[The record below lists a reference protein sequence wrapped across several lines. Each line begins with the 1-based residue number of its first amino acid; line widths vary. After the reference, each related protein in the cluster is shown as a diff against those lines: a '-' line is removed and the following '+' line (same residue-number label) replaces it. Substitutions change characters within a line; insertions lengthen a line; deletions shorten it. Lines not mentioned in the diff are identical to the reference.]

1 MNLQKKNGLEG
12 RATYESTVQD
22 HGLLAFSDSSILLY
36 ASVERSK
43 LADHD
48 HLSWLV
54 VRSSAEKEKVLA
66 RVLVPLSFGVFRR
79 LYFFRN
85 KAKDDSDLLVI
96 SIYLV

>member
-43 LADHD
+43 LAGW
-48 HLSWLV
+48 WLGQ
-54 VRSSAEKEKVLA
+54 
-66 RVLVPLSFGVFRR
+66 VPRKR
-79 LYFFRN
+79 KY
-85 KAKDDSDLLVI
+85 
-96 SIYLV
+96 